1 MTTQLQDKADIQDL
15 ILKYAW
21 GIDSRD
27 WGLFRSIFA
36 DELEMDYSSFNG
48 APAMTLSGDDWVA
61 ACKALAPGFDATQ
74 HTLTN
79 FMIDVAGDTATT
91 TVYVQ
96 AEHFIA
102 TDKGERSHTLGGY
115 YNHRLVKSPDG
126 WKISGLVF
134 TVFWRR
140 GDPQVYELAANVVAS
155 RN

>member
-1 MTTQLQDKADIQDL
+1 VQDL
-15 ILKYAW
+15 IDKSDIRELILNYAL
-21 GIDSRD
+21 
-27 WGLFRSIFA
+27 GLDTQNWSLLRSIFTGEVEF
-36 DELEMDYSSFNG
+36 DFSSFNG
-48 APAMTLSGDDWVA
+48 TPPAKLPVDAWIA
-61 ACKALAPGFDATQ
+61 ACQALVPGFDATQ
-74 HTLTN
+74 HLLTN